1 MVLFFR
7 FIDFLILENKGK
19 ISLTQTLWKKL
30 QYFFLDEGKNPQE
43 VFFKTD
49 SVFFKSLPESKIIKA
64 ITVITVTSSIVAYF
78 LPQWLLMEYGMGFN
92 GEKG

>member
-1 MVLFFR
+1 VEKITIFF
-7 FIDFLILENKGK
+7 F
-19 ISLTQTLWKKL
+19 
-30 QYFFLDEGKNPQE
+30 DEGKNPQE

-78 LPQWLLMEYGMGFN
+78 LPQ
-92 GEKG
+92 